1 MTSGWNSCFPLFPS
15 AFPLPPSRFP
25 LLTVPQSADH
35 NTSMAVPRITKEDL
49 KAKLDAAD
57 EAARPV
63 LVDVRLKY
71 PWEHSTL
78 KLPGA
83 VRYAPAGGPAPSLP
97 KDRDLVLYD
106 SDPNEITATS
116 VAASLIPIGYRISV
130 LKGGIGEW
138 AGANFST
145 ETKEAIRPA
154 PAPEKPAAEKPAAA
168 ATSAAAAAPAAT
180 AKP

>member
-1 MTSGWNSCFPLFPS
+1 
-15 AFPLPPSRFP
+15 
-25 LLTVPQSADH
+25 
-35 NTSMAVPRITKEDL
+35 MAVPRITKEDL
-49 KAKLDAAD
+49 KTKLESADA
-57 EAARPV
+57 AARPV

-83 VRYAPAGGPAPSLP
+83 IRYSPVGGATPALP
-97 KDRDLVLYD
+97 KDRDVVLYD

-116 VAASLIPIGYRISV
+116 VAASLIPAGYRISV
-130 LKGGIGEW
+130 LKGGLGDW
-138 AGANFST
+138 AGANFPT

-168 ATSAAAAAPAAT
+168 DKPAAAAAPATAAPAT
-180 AKP
+180 AAPAAPAPKA

>member
-1 MTSGWNSCFPLFPS
+1 
-15 AFPLPPSRFP
+15 
-25 LLTVPQSADH
+25 
-35 NTSMAVPRITKEDL
+35 MAVPRITKEDL

-83 VRYAPAGGPAPSLP
+83 VRYAPMGDPAPSLP
-97 KDRDLVLYD
+97 KGRDMVLYD

-116 VAASLIPIGYRISV
+116 VAAGLIPAGYRISV
-130 LKGGIGEW
+130 LKGGLGEW
-138 AGANFST
+138 VGANLPT
-145 ETKEAIRPA
+145 ETKDAIRPA
-154 PAPEKPAAEKPAAA
+154 PAPEKPAADKPAAA
-168 ATSAAAAAPAAT
+168 DKAAPAAAPAAA